1 MKTGAPVIDVVKQSA
16 RVAVVAA
23 QWHHQIMDALIAGA
37 VRAAEE
43 AQVDA
48 ELFRVPGSFEL
59 PVVAQ
64 AAATQF
70 DAVVALGVVIRGETP
85 HFDYVCSAVTD
96 GLNRVSLDARVPV
109 GFGLLTCDTEQQAID
124 RAGGPG
130 AAEDKGH
137 EAMTAALNT
146 LAVLKNM

>member
-23 QWHHQIMDALIAGA
+23 QWHHQIMDGLIAGA
-37 VRAAEE
+37 LRAAEE
-43 AQVDA
+43 AQVEV

-70 DAVVALGVVIRGETP
+70 DAVVAWGW
-85 HFDYVCSAVTD
+85 
-96 GLNRVSLDARVPV
+96 
-109 GFGLLTCDTEQQAID
+109 
-124 RAGGPG
+124 
-130 AAEDKGH
+130 
-137 EAMTAALNT
+137 
-146 LAVLKNM
+146 